1 MNLLL
6 TLSIF
11 VFMIVVFS
19 TIILLKSW
27 MNFVD
32 KQNKRK
38 FKSKKREELEIIN
51 YVSDFS
57 RKKNPKETIIDVECE
72 IINENTNIVRYLP

>member
-6 TLSIF
+6 ALSIF
-11 VFMIVVFS
+11 VFVVVVFS
-19 TIILLKSW
+19 TIVLLKSW

-38 FKSKKREELEIIN
+38 FKSKKREEFEIIN

-57 RKKNPKETIIDVECE
+57 RKKNLKETIIDVECE
-72 IINENTNIVRYLP
+72 IINENTDIVRYLQ